1 MATKPID
8 SHRAVKFTSPLGDTL
23 LCQAL
28 NGHEELGRLYEYQ
41 LDLRS
46 TKTDI
51 DFKEIVGQRVTV
63 GLELKSGERYFD
75 GYVTEFSY
83 SATHGHYATY
93 HAVIRPWL
101 WFLTR
106 TADCRIFQNQKVP
119 DIIKS
124 VFRDNGM
131 SDFDDR
137 LSENYR
143 NWTYCV
149 QYRETDFNFISRL
162 MEQEGIYY
170 YFVHEKGKHTLVLAD
185 GLGAHDTFPGYGT
198 VPFYPPTEGANIR
211 ERDHLQ
217 YWRVRQSI
225 VPGKY
230 AIRDFDFEKPKVD
243 LTARLTQKRDHAYPI
258 PDHEIYDYP
267 GEYSEVGDGDHYVAR
282 KLQELQAQ
290 YERAV
295 ASGSAMGMCAG
306 RLFTLEDYP
315 RTDQNKE
322 YLIISVVHDIKSD
335 EFETGSAGGDE
346 IHYYCHV
353 EVMDKALPFR
363 TERTTPK
370 PFVQGP
376 QTAIVVG
383 PAGEEIYCDE
393 YARVKVQ
400 FHWDRYGESNQNS
413 SCWVRVS
420 QAWAGKGWGG
430 IHIPRIGQEVIVSF
444 LEGDPDQ
451 PVITGRV
458 YNAVNMPPYGL
469 EENKTQSG
477 LKSRSSKG
485 GTPDNF
491 NEIRME
497 DLKGEEELYIQAEK
511 DENILVKN
519 NKSENVGNNEDIS
532 IGNNRAE
539 SVGNNETLTVGKDR
553 SRNVEKN
560 ETVTIGVSRTHTVG
574 KHENI
579 SIGKN
584 ETVMIG
590 ENHSVDVGKVQT
602 LTIGDNRSLSVAKN
616 HEISVGQDETRNVG
630 KNLTINAGDSILLK
644 CGSASISM
652 KKNGD
657 ILIKGKNL
665 TLKAS
670 SKVNVKASSNVI
682 IKGAKVLEN

>member
-1 MATKPID
+1 MATKPVD
-8 SHRAVKFTSPLGDTL
+8 SHRALKFISPLGHDL
-23 LCQAL
+23 LCYAL
-28 NGHEELGRLYEYQ
+28 DAQEELGRLFEYQ
-41 LDLRS
+41 LELLS
-46 TKTDI
+46 TNLDI
-51 DFKEIVGQRVTV
+51 RFDDIVGQRVTV
-63 GLELKSGERYFD
+63 SLEVKDGERYFD
-75 GYVTEFSY
+75 GFVTDFSY
-83 SATHGHYATY
+83 TSTHGHYAAYQAT
-93 HAVIRPWL
+93 VRPWL

-106 TADCRIFQNQKVP
+106 TADCRIFQNQTVP
-119 DIIKS
+119 DIIKA
-124 VFRDNGM
+124 VFRDSGM
-131 SDFDDR
+131 SDFDVR
-137 LSENYR
+137 LSDSYR
-143 NWTYCV
+143 KWVYCV
-149 QYRETDFNFISRL
+149 QYRETDFNFVSRL

-170 YFVHEKGKHTLVLAD
+170 FFEHEKGKHKLILAD
-185 GLGAHDTFPGYGT
+185 GIGAHDTFPGYET

-217 YWRVRQSI
+217 YWRLRQTI
-225 VPGKY
+225 MPGKY
-230 AIRDFDFEKPKVD
+230 AVRDFDFEKPKVD
-243 LTARLTQKRDHAYPI
+243 LTARLSKTRPHAYAI
-258 PDHEIYDYP
+258 SDHEIYDYP
-267 GEYSEVGDGDHYVAR
+267 GEYSEVRDGDHYVER

-290 YERAV
+290 HERAT
-295 ASGSAMGMCAG
+295 ASGTAMGLSAG
-306 RLFTLEDYP
+306 RLFTLDNYP
-315 RTDQNKE
+315 RKDQNKQ
-322 YLIISVVHDIKSD
+322 YLIVSVTHDIKSD
-335 EFETGSAGGDE
+335 EFETGPTGGEE

-353 EVMDKALPFR
+353 EVMDKSEPFR
-363 TERTTPK
+363 SERITNK

-383 PAGEEIYCDE
+383 PEGEEIYCDE

-400 FHWDRYGESNQNS
+400 FHWDRYGKNNQNS

-451 PVITGRV
+451 PMITGRV

-469 EENKTQSG
+469 EDNKTQSG
-477 LKSRSSKG
+477 IKSRSSKG
-485 GTPDNF
+485 GTADNF

-560 ETVTIGVSRTHTVG
+560 ETVTIGESRTHSV
-574 KHENI
+574 
-579 SIGKN
+579 GKN
-584 ETVMIG
+584 ETISIGNNQSVMIG

-602 LTIGDNRSLSVAKN
+602 FTIGENRSLSVGKN
-616 HEISVGQDETRNVG
+616 HDISVGQNETRNVG
-630 KNLTINAGDSILLK
+630 KNLTITAGDTIVLK

-657 ILIKGKNL
+657 IVISGKNL
-665 TLKAS
+665 TMKAS

-682 IKGAKVLEN
+682 IKGAKILQN